1 MGVFKEE
8 FTYLEDLAARQ
19 VQIYPGDSVD
29 YGVFATDE
37 IKDMMRN
44 LIPALP
50 EMKVVFKSDK
60 PYVQRTYRAR
70 IWWDSEDGV
79 DIRIHYANDKPK
91 KKEYF
96 AIDLVPIRAKMF
108 AEGKR

>member
-8 FTYLEDLAARQ
+8 FSYLEDLAGRQ
-19 VQIYPGDSVD
+19 VQIYPDSID
-29 YGVFATDE
+29 YGVYATDE

-44 LIPALP
+44 LIPSLP
-50 EMKVVFKSDK
+50 EMRVVFKADK

-79 DIRIHYANDKPK
+79 DIRIHYANDKDK
-91 KKEYF
+91 QKEYF
-96 AIDLVPIRAKMF
+96 AIDLVPIRAQMF
-108 AEGKR
+108 EKGK